1 MAQMTPE
8 EFAAGAQQALG
19 REPIKP
25 APKPLKTTQ
34 PPAKPEAKPRAGG
47 LAGGD
52 RAVRLIF
59 QLTHGVAEKLLEAAE
74 RIRQRS

>member
-34 PPAKPEAKPRAGG
+34 PPAKPEAKPARG
-47 LAGGD
+47 
-52 RAVRLIF
+52 
-59 QLTHGVAEKLLEAAE
+59 
-74 RIRQRS
+74 RIGRR

>member
-47 LAGGD
+47 LAGGRSR
-52 RAVRLIF
+52 RATDLPAYPRR
-59 QLTHGVAEKLLEAAE
+59 G
-74 RIRQRS
+74 

>member
-47 LAGGD
+47 LAGGRSR
-52 RAVRLIF
+52 RAD
-59 QLTHGVAEKLLEAAE
+59 
-74 RIRQRS
+74 